1 MRLEVK
7 IPVGIMSL
15 VKRFPYYVLV
25 LAACLFL
32 VGTAAGVGIQAYS
45 GDTIPLSGYSPT
57 SNTVYLFL
65 TGPNLPVNGVALN
78 DITKR
83 ADQGGFTTVSVTGE
97 DDSWSY
103 KWHTNS
109 LNGHLDDGTYTIWV
123 VNSPSDRSNLQN
135 AEYATIS
142 VTLGSPTISVNSA
155 VTITQV
161 TPGSFA
167 ISSEPNESS
176 VSINGQYQGKTPLV
190 VENIE
195 PGTYEVSVSKFG
207 YTPYSVKVT
216 LGSGERGEIS
226 ATLPAERGT
235 IIVNSTPA
243 GARVSLDGAD
253 AGISPVTLP
262 NVLPGNHTVAL
273 ALDGYVPVEQQVAVT
288 AGMTSPLVIQLSPVS
303 IIPTLPVKAPGL
315 LAGTLVALM
324 LAAAMICL
332 RPRSP

>member
-1 MRLEVK
+1 MAHIR
-7 IPVGIMSL
+7 
-15 VKRFPYYVLV
+15 RFPAGLLV

-32 VGTAAGVGIQAYS
+32 AGTSAAGVGIQAYS
-45 GDTIPLSGYSPT
+45 GDTVPLSGYSPT

-142 VTLGSPTISVNSA
+142 VTLGSPTISVNSG
-155 VTITQV
+155 VTITPV
-161 TPGSFA
+161 TPASFA

-176 VSINGQYQGKTPLV
+176 VSINGQYRGKTPLV
-190 VENIE
+190 VDNLK
-195 PGTYEVSVSKFG
+195 PGTYEVAVSKFG
-207 YTPYSVKVT
+207 YTPYSDSIN
-216 LGSGERGEIS
+216 LGSGEQGVVR

-273 ALDGYVPVEQQVAVT
+273 ALDGYVPFEQQVAVT
-288 AGMTSPLVIQLSPVS
+288 AGTTSPLEIQFTPVS

-315 LAGTLVALM
+315 LAGTLVGLM
-324 LAAAMICL
+324 MAAVLLSI
-332 RPRSP
+332 RPRSR